1 MIKYMTLLLGVAF
14 LTGCCCT
21 KNPLD
26 TVDKTSYKTAMGTE
40 YVSAGLID
48 KTWKTDPKVDGTWPM
63 PKPVDTSMYK
73 DATDG
78 VKGEITASTAPSAEK
93 EGVTCLF
100 DNDQRTKYCTP
111 NATPWIQY
119 KFPVG
124 VKPSIVAY
132 ALRTAND
139 AAERDPKEW
148 VLQGSDDG
156 KAWKD
161 IDAQKGIEFI
171 SRYELQLFKL
181 KAAASYQYYR
191 LVVKANHGGE
201 HFQLSEIELF
211 VNK

>member
-1 MIKYMTLLLGVAF
+1 MTLFLGVAF
-14 LTGCCCT
+14 LAGCCFANDST
-21 KNPLD
+21 LFP
-26 TVDKTSYKTAMGTE
+26 KTSYKTAVGTE
-40 YVSAGLID
+40 YVSAALIE

-78 VKGEITASTAPSAEK
+78 VKGVVTASTAGSNSK
-93 EGVTCLF
+93 EEVGNLF
-100 DNDQRTKYCTP
+100 DNDQKTKYCTP
-111 NATPWIQY
+111 SATPWVQY
-119 KFPVG
+119 QVPDG

-132 ALRTAND
+132 AFRTAND

-156 KAWKD
+156 KEWKD
-161 IDAQKGIEFI
+161 IDAQKGIEFL
-171 SRYELQLFKL
+171 SRFEIQLFKL
-181 KAAASYQYYR
+181 KAAVSYQYYR
-191 LVVKANHGGE
+191 LIVKANHGGE

>member
-1 MIKYMTLLLGVAF
+1 MMKYMTLLLGVAF

-21 KNPLD
+21 ERTLP
-26 TVDKTSYKTAMGTE
+26 VGDKSSYKTAVGTE
-40 YVSAGLID
+40 FVSAGLIE
-48 KTWKTDPKVDGTWPM
+48 KTWKTDPKADGTWPM

-78 VKGEITASTAPSAEK
+78 VKGVITASTAGAVEK

-100 DNDQRTKYCTP
+100 DNDKNTKYCTP

-119 KFPVG
+119 QFPAG

-132 ALRTAND
+132 AFRTAND
-139 AAERDPKEW
+139 ATERDPKEW
-148 VLQGSDDG
+148 VLQGSNDG
-156 KAWKD
+156 KAWTD
-161 IDAQKGIEFI
+161 IDAQKGVEFL
-171 SRYELQLFKL
+171 SRFELKLFKL
-181 KAAASYQYYR
+181 KAAVSYQYFR

>member
-1 MIKYMTLLLGVAF
+1 MIKHMTLLLGVAF
-14 LTGCCCT
+14 LAGWCCAEDVLPIGH
-21 KNPLD
+21 KS
-26 TVDKTSYKTAMGTE
+26 SYKTAVGTE
-40 YVSAGLID
+40 YVSAGLIE

-93 EGVTCLF
+93 EGVKCLF
-100 DNDQRTKYCTP
+100 DNDQKTKYCTP
-111 NATPWIQY
+111 NATPWVQY
-119 KFPVG
+119 KFPDG

-132 ALRTAND
+132 SFRTAND
-139 AAERDPKEW
+139 AAERDPKDW
-148 VLQGSDDG
+148 VLQGSNDG
-156 KAWKD
+156 KEWTD
-161 IDAQKGIEFI
+161 IDAQKGVEYV
-171 SRYELQLFKL
+171 SRFELKLFKL

>member
-1 MIKYMTLLLGVAF
+1 MHKYMTLFLGVAF
-14 LTGCCCT
+14 LAGCCFANDST
-21 KNPLD
+21 LFP
-26 TVDKTSYKTAMGTE
+26 KTSYKTAVGTE
-40 YVSAGLID
+40 YVSAALIE

-78 VKGEITASTAPSAEK
+78 VKGVVTASTPGSNKK
-93 EGVTCLF
+93 EEVVNLF
-100 DNDQRTKYCTP
+100 DNNQNTKYCTP
-111 NATPWIQY
+111 NATPWVQY
-119 KFPVG
+119 QFPDG

-132 ALRTAND
+132 AFRTAND

-156 KAWKD
+156 KEWKD
-161 IDAQKGIEFI
+161 IDAQKGIEFL
-171 SRYELQLFKL
+171 SRFEIQLFKL
-181 KAAASYQYYR
+181 KAAVSYQYYR
-191 LVVKANHGGE
+191 LIVKANHGGE

>member
-1 MIKYMTLLLGVAF
+1 MMKYMTLLLGVAF

-21 KNPLD
+21 NDSKLFE
-26 TVDKTSYKTAMGTE
+26 KTSYKTAVGTE
-40 YVSAGLID
+40 YVSAALIE

-78 VKGEITASTAPSAEK
+78 VKGVITASTAGAVEK

-100 DNDQRTKYCTP
+100 DNNRDTKYCTP

-119 KFPVG
+119 QFPDG

-132 ALRTAND
+132 AFRTAND
-139 AAERDPKEW
+139 ATERDPKEW
-148 VLQGSDDG
+148 VLQGSNDG
-156 KAWKD
+156 KAWTD
-161 IDAQKGIEFI
+161 IDAQKGVEFL
-171 SRYELQLFKL
+171 SRFELKLFKL
-181 KAAASYQYYR
+181 MAAVSYQYYR

>member
-1 MIKYMTLLLGVAF
+1 MHKYMTLFLGVAF
-14 LTGCCCT
+14 LAGCCFANDST
-21 KNPLD
+21 LFP
-26 TVDKTSYKTAMGTE
+26 KTSYKTAVGTE
-40 YVSAGLID
+40 YVSAALIE

-78 VKGEITASTAPSAEK
+78 VKGVVTASTPGSNKK
-93 EGVTCLF
+93 EEVVNLF
-100 DNDQRTKYCTP
+100 DNNQNTKYCTP
-111 NATPWIQY
+111 NATPWVQY
-119 KFPVG
+119 QFPDG

-156 KAWKD
+156 KEWKD
-161 IDAQKGIEFI
+161 IDAQKGIEFL
-171 SRYELQLFKL
+171 SRFEIQLFKL
-181 KAAASYQYYR
+181 KAAVSYQYYR

>member
-1 MIKYMTLLLGVAF
+1 MYKYMTLLLGVAF
-14 LTGCCCT
+14 LAGCCCT
-21 KNPLD
+21 ESTLPVGAKS
-26 TVDKTSYKTAMGTE
+26 SYKTAVGTE

-78 VKGEITASTAPSAEK
+78 VKGVITASSAGSNSK
-93 EGVTCLF
+93 EEVGNLF
-100 DNDQRTKYCTP
+100 DNNQNTKYCTP

-119 KFPVG
+119 QFPDG

-132 ALRTAND
+132 AFRTAND

-156 KAWKD
+156 KEWKD
-161 IDAQKGIEFI
+161 IDAQKDIEFL
-171 SRYELQLFKL
+171 SRYEIQLFKL
-181 KAAASYQYYR
+181 KAAVSYQYYR

>member
-1 MIKYMTLLLGVAF
+1 MYKHMRLLLGVAF
-14 LTGCCCT
+14 LAGCCFANDAT
-21 KNPLD
+21 LFP
-26 TVDKTSYKTAMGTE
+26 KTSYKTAVGTE
-40 YVSAGLID
+40 YVSAALID
-48 KTWKTDPKVDGTWPM
+48 KTWKTDPKADGKWPM

-78 VKGEITASTAPSAEK
+78 VKGIVTASTAGSNAK
-93 EGVTCLF
+93 EEVGSLF
-100 DNDQRTKYCTP
+100 DNDQKTKYCTP
-111 NATPWIQY
+111 NATPWVQY
-119 KFPVG
+119 QFPAG

-132 ALRTAND
+132 AFRTAND

-156 KAWKD
+156 KEWKD
-161 IDAQKGIEFI
+161 IDAQKGVEFL
-171 SRYELQLFKL
+171 SRFELKLFKL
-181 KAAASYQYYR
+181 KAAVSYQYYR

>member
-1 MIKYMTLLLGVAF
+1 MHKYMTLFLGVAF
-14 LTGCCCT
+14 LAGCCFANDST
-21 KNPLD
+21 LFP
-26 TVDKTSYKTAMGTE
+26 KTSYKTAVGTE
-40 YVSAGLID
+40 YVSAALIE

-78 VKGEITASTAPSAEK
+78 VKGVITASTPGSNSK
-93 EGVTCLF
+93 EEVGNLF
-100 DNDQRTKYCTP
+100 DNDQKTKYCTP
-111 NATPWIQY
+111 SATPWVQY
-119 KFPVG
+119 QFPDG

-132 ALRTAND
+132 AFRTAND

-156 KAWKD
+156 KEWKD
-161 IDAQKGIEFI
+161 IDAQKGIEFL
-171 SRYELQLFKL
+171 SRFEIQLFKL
-181 KAAASYQYYR
+181 KAAVSYQYYR
-191 LVVKANHGGE
+191 LIVKANHGGE

>member
-1 MIKYMTLLLGVAF
+1 MHKYMTLFLGVAF
-14 LTGCCCT
+14 LAGCCFANDST
-21 KNPLD
+21 LFP
-26 TVDKTSYKTAMGTE
+26 KTSYKTAVGTE
-40 YVSAGLID
+40 YVSAALIE
-48 KTWKTDPKVDGTWPM
+48 KTWKTDPKADGTWPM

-78 VKGEITASTAPSAEK
+78 VKGVVTASTPGSNKK
-93 EGVTCLF
+93 EEVVNLF
-100 DNDQRTKYCTP
+100 DNNQNTKYCTP
-111 NATPWIQY
+111 NATPWVQY
-119 KFPVG
+119 QFPAG

-132 ALRTAND
+132 AFRTAND

-156 KAWKD
+156 KEWKD
-161 IDAQKGIEFI
+161 IDAQKGVEFL
-171 SRYELQLFKL
+171 SRFEIKLFKL
-181 KAAASYQYYR
+181 KAAVSYQYYR

>member
-1 MIKYMTLLLGVAF
+1 MYKYLTLLLGVAF

-21 KNPLD
+21 KCPLSD
-26 TVDKTSYKTAMGTE
+26 GGKTLFKTADGTE
-40 YVSAGLID
+40 YVSAGAIS
-48 KTWKTDPKVDGTWPM
+48 KTWKTDPKVDGTWPK

-78 VKGEITASTAPSAEK
+78 VKGVITASTAGAVEK

-100 DNDQRTKYCTP
+100 DNDRNTKYCTP

-119 KFPVG
+119 QFPDG

-132 ALRTAND
+132 SLRTAND
-139 AAERDPKEW
+139 ASERDPKEW
-148 VLQGSDDG
+148 VMQGSNDG
-156 KAWKD
+156 KAWTD
-161 IDAQKGIEFI
+161 IDSQKGVEFFG
-171 SRYELQLFKL
+171 RYTLKLFKL
-181 KAAASYQYYR
+181 KAAVSYQYYR
-191 LVVKANHGGE
+191 LVIKANHGGE

>member
-1 MIKYMTLLLGVAF
+1 MYKYMTLLLGVAF
-14 LTGCCCT
+14 LAGCCCT
-21 KNPLD
+21 NNSKMFP
-26 TVDKTSYKTAMGTE
+26 KTSYKIAVGTE
-40 YVSAGLID
+40 YVSAALID
-48 KTWKTDPKVDGTWPM
+48 RTWKTDPKVDGTWPM

-78 VKGEITASTAPSAEK
+78 VNGVITASTAGSNSK
-93 EGVTCLF
+93 EEVGNLF
-100 DNDQRTKYCTP
+100 DNNQKTKYCTP

-119 KFPVG
+119 QFPAG

-132 ALRTAND
+132 AFHTAND

-148 VLQGSDDG
+148 VLQGSNDG
-156 KAWKD
+156 KEWTD
-161 IDAQKGIEFI
+161 IDAQKGVEFL
-171 SRYELQLFKL
+171 SRFEVQLFKL
-181 KAAASYQYYR
+181 KAAVSYQYYR

>member
-1 MIKYMTLLLGVAF
+1 MIKYMTLLLGVVF
-14 LTGCCCT
+14 LAGCCCT

-26 TVDKTSYKTAMGTE
+26 TVAKTSYKTAMGTE

-78 VKGEITASTAPSAEK
+78 VKGIVTASTPGSNNK
-93 EGVTCLF
+93 EEVGCLF
-100 DNDQRTKYCTP
+100 DNNQNTKYCTP
-111 NATPWIQY
+111 NATPWVQY
-119 KFPVG
+119 QFPDG
-124 VKPSIVAY
+124 MKPSIVAY
-132 ALRTAND
+132 AFRTAND
-139 AAERDPKEW
+139 ATERDPKAW
-148 VLQGSDDG
+148 VLQGSNDG
-156 KAWKD
+156 KAWTD
-161 IDAQKGIEFI
+161 IDAQKDVEFL
-171 SRYELQLFKL
+171 SRFELKLFKL
-181 KAAASYQYYR
+181 KVAVSYQYYR

>member
-1 MIKYMTLLLGVAF
+1 MHKYMTLFLGVAF
-14 LTGCCCT
+14 LAGCCFANDST
-21 KNPLD
+21 LFP
-26 TVDKTSYKTAMGTE
+26 KTSYKTAVGTE
-40 YVSAGLID
+40 YVSAALIE

-78 VKGEITASTAPSAEK
+78 VKGVITASTPGSNSK
-93 EGVTCLF
+93 EEVGNLF
-100 DNDQRTKYCTP
+100 DNDQKTKYCTP
-111 NATPWIQY
+111 NATPWVQY
-119 KFPVG
+119 QFPDG

-132 ALRTAND
+132 AFRTAND

-156 KAWKD
+156 KEWKD
-161 IDAQKGIEFI
+161 IDAQKGIEFL
-171 SRYELQLFKL
+171 SRFEIQLFKL
-181 KAAASYQYYR
+181 KAAVSYQYYR
-191 LVVKANHGGE
+191 LIVKANHGGE

>member
-1 MIKYMTLLLGVAF
+1 MHKYMTLFLGVAF
-14 LTGCCCT
+14 LAGCCFANDST
-21 KNPLD
+21 LFP
-26 TVDKTSYKTAMGTE
+26 KTSYKTAVGTE
-40 YVSAGLID
+40 YVSAALIE

-78 VKGEITASTAPSAEK
+78 VKGVVTASTPGSNKK
-93 EGVTCLF
+93 EEVVNLF
-100 DNDQRTKYCTP
+100 DNNQNTKYCTP

-119 KFPVG
+119 QFPAG
-124 VKPSIVAY
+124 VKPAIVAY
-132 ALRTAND
+132 AFRTAND

-148 VLQGSDDG
+148 VLQGSNDG
-156 KAWKD
+156 KAWTD
-161 IDAQKGIEFI
+161 IDAQKGVEFL
-171 SRYELQLFKL
+171 SRFEVQLFKL
-181 KAAASYQYYR
+181 KVAVSYQYYR

>member
-1 MIKYMTLLLGVAF
+1 MTLFLGVAF
-14 LTGCCCT
+14 LAGCCFANDST
-21 KNPLD
+21 LFP
-26 TVDKTSYKTAMGTE
+26 KTSYKTAVGTE
-40 YVSAGLID
+40 YVSAALIE

-78 VKGEITASTAPSAEK
+78 VKGVITASTAGSNSK
-93 EGVTCLF
+93 EEVGNLF
-100 DNDQRTKYCTP
+100 DNNQNTKYCTP
-111 NATPWIQY
+111 NATPWVQY
-119 KFPVG
+119 QFPDG

-132 ALRTAND
+132 AFRTAND

-156 KAWKD
+156 KEWKD
-161 IDAQKGIEFI
+161 IDAQKGIEFL
-171 SRYELQLFKL
+171 SRFEIQLFKL
-181 KAAASYQYYR
+181 KAAVSYQYYR
-191 LVVKANHGGE
+191 LIVKANHGGE